1 MTGVSKL
8 IRVSELA
15 GMGREWRRRRE
26 EGAVTHSPASVC
38 NQAAE
43 AGSPIRA

>member
-1 MTGVSKL
+1 MK
-8 IRVSELA
+8 E
-15 GMGREWRRRRE
+15 EEKERRE
-26 EGAVTHSPASVC
+26 EDGVVTLSPGSVC

>member
-15 GMGREWRRRRE
+15 GMGREWRRE
-26 EGAVTHSPASVC
+26 EGAVTHSPGSVC